1 MNIYQKFELES
12 TFVEIIN
19 PKKSNITLGGSV
31 GTTYRPP
38 KMDATEFNNIL
49 SKLLKKINQEQKTVF
64 LLGDFNIDLMH
75 YNEHK
80 STNEFLDSVASNSY
94 LPYILF
100 NLVDIQVIPKP
111 LLTIFSV
118 MKGTGQILTRKIL
131 CRNTS
136 I

>member
-1 MNIYQKFELES
+1 MNTYKKFELES

-80 STNEFLDSVASNSY
+80 PTNEFLDSLASNSY
-94 LPYILF
+94 LPYIIQPSRHTSHSRTLIDNVF
-100 NLVDIQVIPKP
+100 SNVISKDI
-111 LLTIFSV
+111 IFWQYHNS
-118 MKGTGQILTRKIL
+118 
-131 CRNTS
+131 
-136 I
+136 